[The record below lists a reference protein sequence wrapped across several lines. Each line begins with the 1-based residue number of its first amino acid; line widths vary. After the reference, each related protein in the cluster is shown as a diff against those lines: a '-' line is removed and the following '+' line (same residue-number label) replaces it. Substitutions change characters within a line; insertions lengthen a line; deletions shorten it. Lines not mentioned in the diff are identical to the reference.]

1 MYACVTVCSIF
12 SRFFCNWSSCI
23 ITECRKFLS
32 VCVCVCVCVLSSF
45 SLSISL
51 QSLLDFPPILT
62 NLAPVSQPQATVTN
76 AIPTLPLSSFSSSQP
91 FTLPPPPS
99 SQFPISTAFGGSS
112 SLGPQ
117 FPVPPSTSMSQP
129 QTTVPSNATS
139 TAKSAADLL
148 GDLSLDLNLGQPPQ
162 PAAAGIMGQPSVS
175 SAAAPQAWG
184 AFQSDPLAVISD
196 LFVPKDKI
204 QPSMYSMF
212 SLSLSPSLSLS
223 LSLSFSLSLSLSVCV
238 CVCVYTYYILHSA
251 LQVHCHHFKL

>member
-1 MYACVTVCSIF
+1 MCAF
-12 SRFFCNWSSCI
+12 I
-23 ITECRKFLS
+23 IL
-32 VCVCVCVCVLSSF
+32 

-99 SQFPISTAFGGSS
+99 SQFPISTAFGGSSPAS

-212 SLSLSPSLSLS
+212 SLSLSLSLSPSPPPPLSLS
-223 LSLSFSLSLSLSVCV
+223 LSLYLYLSLSLCACV
-238 CVCVYTYYILHSA
+238 CVCTYYILHSA